1 MDIDWSE
8 STTYVNEVI
17 QSLKENDNMFGVRKI
32 KDGMIVINKLGD
44 VGYVLS
50 SGMSLIT
57 VDYGHEF
64 SNYPMSF
71 FNDSD
76 WVEENFKQIGTYKF
90 DFDDE
95 KTQSYIRE
103 MDESLLSKSEFYNGV
118 DRAIVRKINEIID
131 KLNKE

>member
-1 MDIDWSE
+1 MDIDWSA
-8 STTYVNEVI
+8 STTYINEVI

-44 VGYVLS
+44 IGYVLS
-50 SGMSLIT
+50 SGMSLIA

-76 WVEENFKQIGTYKF
+76 WIKENFKQIGTYKF

-103 MDESLLSKSEFYNGV
+103 MDESLLSKSEFYNG
-118 DRAIVRKINEIID
+118 
-131 KLNKE
+131 

>member
-1 MDIDWSE
+1 MDIDWSA
-8 STTYVNEVI
+8 STIYINKVI
-17 QSLKENDNMFGVRKI
+17 QSLKGNDNTFGVRKI

-44 VGYVLS
+44 MGYVLS

-76 WVEENFKQIGTYKF
+76 WVKENFKQIGTYKF
-90 DFDDE
+90 DEE
-95 KTQSYIRE
+95 KKK
-103 MDESLLSKSEFYNGV
+103 M
-118 DRAIVRKINEIID
+118 
-131 KLNKE
+131 KLNIVQNFM